1 MILWY
6 IVYKLSHARVQGGE
20 RIRKSHFVKGDEL
33 VKYRFEDSK
42 TLYELFQRGKRESS
56 ELRNLS

>member
-1 MILWY
+1 MHAY
-6 IVYKLSHARVQGGE
+6 IQGGE